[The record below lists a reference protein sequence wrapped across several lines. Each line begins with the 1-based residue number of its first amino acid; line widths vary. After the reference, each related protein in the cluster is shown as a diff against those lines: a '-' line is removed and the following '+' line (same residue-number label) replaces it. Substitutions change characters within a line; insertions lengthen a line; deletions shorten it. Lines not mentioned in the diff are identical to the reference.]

1 MSRSDPVRSKFY
13 EPLERAEFASGLL
26 FYLGAVLSIVVLFV
40 DKAAYPGLYNAVMI
54 PFAVSVAAL
63 FGTELATRLYFGPR
77 ATDQRT
83 LDFMSS
89 VYNIK
94 LTHELTDGY
103 YNNELKEPAERLAA
117 QLLENTHFTKAIAR
131 EMAKGERFR
140 SVAYI
145 LIWLMCLLTRQARL
159 DIVLAASQ
167 AIFSEQI
174 ISRCVRLE
182 WLRARS
188 ERIYN
193 DVYALFQSGPVGNT
207 FNARALEAF
216 VVYESVKANAAV
228 TLSGRIFK
236 KRNDELSAEW
246 NKIQAALGIDRKA

>member
-103 YNNELKEPAERLAA
+103 
-117 QLLENTHFTKAIAR
+117 
-131 EMAKGERFR
+131 
-140 SVAYI
+140 
-145 LIWLMCLLTRQARL
+145 
-159 DIVLAASQ
+159 
-167 AIFSEQI
+167 
-174 ISRCVRLE
+174 
-182 WLRARS
+182 
-188 ERIYN
+188 
-193 DVYALFQSGPVGNT
+193 
-207 FNARALEAF
+207 
-216 VVYESVKANAAV
+216 
-228 TLSGRIFK
+228 
-236 KRNDELSAEW
+236 
-246 NKIQAALGIDRKA
+246 